1 MPEIRDGDMEKISQ
15 PLDFFGCNC
24 YNRVVVSAEQS
35 EILRSIERNG
45 GNFLE
50 RGVEFYPK
58 CVYDAVKMLKEE
70 FGLTI
75 PIYITENGIH
85 GENEEIGADGKIHD
99 EYRIKY
105 VEGFL
110 KWIHKAIEEG
120 IDIRGYYLWSL
131 YDNFE
136 WSAGYSYRF
145 GIIHNNFETQ
155 KRTWKD
161 SAYWYRDVIKN
172 NGLK

>member
-1 MPEIRDGDMEKISQ
+1 M
-15 PLDFFGCNC
+15 
-24 YNRVVVSAEQS
+24 VSAEQS

-85 GENEEIGADGKIHD
+85 GEN
-99 EYRIKY
+99 
-105 VEGFL
+105 
-110 KWIHKAIEEG
+110 
-120 IDIRGYYLWSL
+120 
-131 YDNFE
+131 
-136 WSAGYSYRF
+136 
-145 GIIHNNFETQ
+145 
-155 KRTWKD
+155 
-161 SAYWYRDVIKN
+161 
-172 NGLK
+172 

>member
-1 MPEIRDGDMEKISQ
+1 MEREGTMPEIRDGDMEKISQ

-75 PIYITENGIH
+75 PIYITET
-85 GENEEIGADGKIHD
+85 AYTGKT
-99 EYRIKY
+99 RK
-105 VEGFL
+105 
-110 KWIHKAIEEG
+110 
-120 IDIRGYYLWSL
+120 
-131 YDNFE
+131 
-136 WSAGYSYRF
+136 
-145 GIIHNNFETQ
+145 
-155 KRTWKD
+155 
-161 SAYWYRDVIKN
+161 
-172 NGLK
+172 